1 MSKWGWT
8 TVLMIL
14 VMVVYTGLAV
24 VNVVFSNLIV
34 AGIMVVG
41 GAYWTFTL
49 VNRIRVNLETH
60 SDAWQIERTGKWL
73 NRNLDD
79 SREHGKEWVSHRI
92 PPEVDWEK
100 FERYADE
107 AVKNGVSDPVKVAF
121 DRMGRDRAAEEIRE
135 IRDSQEITSQE
146 ITSDEIGA
154 NPFMRTRNRWT
165 SNLSRA
171 MNRPLKG
178 RGDMVLY
185 GGDSPHVE
193 YFDTWAAAQTEQSLR
208 MMEQTWRPA
217 EFNRDFEIM
226 KIRQRVWNFA
236 AHRGYF
242 RMNSPTLYSSE
253 WNTMSTHKR
262 RTIVLR
268 WYQEECKILLA
279 DDVIQA
285 VIKG

>member
-1 MSKWGWT
+1 MSRWGWT
-8 TVLMIL
+8 TALMIL
-14 VMVVYTGLAV
+14 VMVLYTGLFV
-24 VNVVFSNLIV
+24 VELILGNLIV
-34 AGIMVVG
+34 MSIMIVG
-41 GAYWTFTL
+41 GTYWAFTL

-79 SREHGKEWVSHRI
+79 PRFREHTGERISHGI
-92 PPEVDWEK
+92 PPEIDWEK

-107 AVKNGVSDPVKVAF
+107 AVKDGVSDPVQAAF
-121 DRMGRDRAAEEIRE
+121 DRMGWDDKEAKRAVN
-135 IRDSQEITSQE
+135 Q
-146 ITSDEIGA
+146 
-154 NPFMRTRNRWT
+154 PP
-165 SNLSRA
+165 
-171 MNRPLKG
+171 NRPLKG

-193 YFDTWAAAQTEQSLR
+193 YFDAWAAAQTEQSLR
-208 MMEQTWRPA
+208 MMKQTWRPA

-226 KIRQRVWNFA
+226 KIRQHVWNFA

-285 VIKG
+285 VVKG

>member
-14 VMVVYTGLAV
+14 VMVVYTGLTV
-24 VNVVFSNLIV
+24 VNLVFGNLIV

-41 GAYWTFTL
+41 GTYWAFTL

-60 SDAWQIERTGKWL
+60 SDAWQIERLGKWL
-73 NRNLDD
+73 NRNLED
-79 SREHGKEWVSHRI
+79 SRFHEHTGERISHQI

-107 AVKNGVSDPVKVAF
+107 AVKDGASDPVQAAF
-121 DRMGRDRAAEEIRE
+121 DRMGKNRADEGMTRLDWERFHG
-135 IRDSQEITSQE
+135 EITA
-146 ITSDEIGA
+146 SDKIGA
-154 NPFMRTRNRWT
+154 DPP
-165 SNLSRA
+165 
-171 MNRPLKG
+171 NRPLKG

-193 YFDTWAAAQTEQSLR
+193 YFDAWAAATTERTLR
-208 MMEQTWRPA
+208 GSGMMEQTWRPA
-217 EFNRDFEIM
+217 EFNRGHQIM
-226 KIRQRVWNFA
+226 QIRQRVWNFA

-253 WNTMSTHKR
+253 WNTMSTYKR
-262 RTIVLR
+262 RTIVRR
-268 WYQEECKILLA
+268 WYQEECKILLT
-279 DDVIQA
+279 DDVLQA

>member
-1 MSKWGWT
+1 MSRWGWT
-8 TVLMIL
+8 TALMIL
-14 VMVVYTGLAV
+14 VMVLYTGIV
-24 VNVVFSNLIV
+24 VVDLVMGNLVVVGIMIV
-34 AGIMVVG
+34 AGT
-41 GAYWTFTL
+41 YWAFTL

-79 SREHGKEWVSHRI
+79 PRFREHTGERISHGI

-107 AVKNGVSDPVKVAF
+107 AVKNGASDPVKAAF
-121 DRMGRDRAAEEIRE
+121 DRMGRDRTAKEISEIRA
-135 IRDSQEITSQE
+135 SQE

-154 NPFMRTRNRWT
+154 DPP
-165 SNLSRA
+165 
-171 MNRPLKG
+171 NRPLKG

-193 YFDTWAAAQTEQSLR
+193 YFDAWAAAQTEQSLR
-208 MMEQTWRPA
+208 MMKQTWRPA

-226 KIRQRVWNFA
+226 KIRQHVWNFA

-285 VIKG
+285 VVKG

>member
-14 VMVVYTGLAV
+14 TMVIYTGLAV
-24 VNVVFSNLIV
+24 VNLVFDNLIV

-41 GAYWTFTL
+41 GTYWTFTL

-60 SDAWQIERTGKWL
+60 SDAWQIKRLGKWL
-73 NRNLDD
+73 NRDLDEGRI
-79 SREHGKEWVSHRI
+79 REHTGELISHRI

-107 AVKNGVSDPVKVAF
+107 AVKDGASDPVQAAF
-121 DRMGRDRAAEEIRE
+121 DRMGWDRKAEEMKGIRAYN
-135 IRDSQEITSQE
+135 EITSQE
-146 ITSDEIGA
+146 I
-154 NPFMRTRNRWT
+154 
-165 SNLSRA
+165 RA
-171 MNRPLKG
+171 PNRPLKG

-185 GGDSPHVE
+185 GDSPHVE
-193 YFDTWAAAQTEQSLR
+193 YFDAWAAAQTEQSLR
-208 MMEQTWRPA
+208 MMKQTWRPA

-226 KIRQRVWNFA
+226 KLRQRVWNFA

-285 VIKG
+285 VVKG